1 MKDNYTAMRKN
12 CLGIRK
18 DLNGGQ
24 GRNRTADASL
34 FRAALYQLSYL
45 AILTR
50 WTGVMRSEEQSLLLE
65 AVCVPDLL
73 IITNRPH
80 FTQICRNKYAKKTY
94 PDFEAKTL
102 RLRSFSIWRSS
113 RRRPAS
119 S

>member
-50 WTGVMRSEEQSLLLE
+50 WTGIMRSEEHLLLE

-80 FTQICRNKYAKKTY
+80 FTQICRNKFAKKLY

-102 RLRSFSIWRSS
+102 RLRSFSIWRNS